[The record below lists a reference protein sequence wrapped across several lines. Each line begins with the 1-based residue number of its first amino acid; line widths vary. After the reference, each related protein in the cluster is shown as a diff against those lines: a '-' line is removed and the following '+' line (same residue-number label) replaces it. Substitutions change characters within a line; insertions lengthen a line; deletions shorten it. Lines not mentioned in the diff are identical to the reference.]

1 MAVHNYNDTNG
12 CIPGNWETTSA
23 GVGVSAIYLLL
34 PFLEQQ
40 NLFTQGA
47 PSEGAYENVASFI
60 PKVFVSPL
68 DSSLPGGTFS
78 SGGVTWGVCNYA
90 TNHAIFGIPDVSWNA
105 SRTLVAGITDGT
117 SNTVLFAE
125 KYGLCGSGG
134 SLWAYRPSDPQGWPT
149 MSFFAPNWTFA
160 ELQQQ
165 QPAEDGRPAAEHTDD
180 PQLQSLQ
187 RPGDDRRRLPG
198 RPVRRQR
205 AQRVAGDQQHDLV
218 RRHLA
223 QRRHRLGDGLVRKRN
238 AMTRSPSRLPAILR
252 CLGCLLLAALAAGP
266 GCSSK
271 KTATIHGRVTYK
283 GASRCDGRRLLPRF
297 G

>member
-12 CIPGNWETTSA
+12 SIPGNWETTSA

-149 MSFFAPNWTFA
+149 MSFFAPNWTS
-160 ELQQQ
+160 QNYNNNN
-165 QPAEDGRPAAEHTDD
+165 QPKTAAP
-180 PQLQSLQ
+180 PQNTPTIPNCNPYNVQ
-187 RPGDDRRRLPG
+187 
-198 RPVRRQR
+198 
-205 AQRVAGDQQHDLV
+205 
-218 RRHLA
+218 
-223 QRRHRLGDGLVRKRN
+223 
-238 AMTRSPSRLPAILR
+238 AMTAGGCLVGLCDGSVRSVSPAISSTTWYAVIWPNDGIV
-252 CLGCLLLAALAAGP
+252 LG
-266 GCSSK
+266 
-271 KTATIHGRVTYK
+271 T
-283 GASRCDGRRLLPRF
+283 DW
-297 G
+297 